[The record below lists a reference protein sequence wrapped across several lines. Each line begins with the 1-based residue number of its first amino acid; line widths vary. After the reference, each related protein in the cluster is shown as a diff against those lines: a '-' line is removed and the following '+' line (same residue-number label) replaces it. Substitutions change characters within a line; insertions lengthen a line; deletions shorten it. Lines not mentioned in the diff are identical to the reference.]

1 MKKVIVASQNP
12 VKIQSARN
20 AFEKVFPEETFEFI
34 GVNVSSEV
42 PDQPMGEEETL
53 LGANNRAQN
62 AKVHEAD
69 FWVGIE
75 GGVADRWGELEA
87 FAWMVILTKEN
98 KSIGRTG
105 SFFLPH
111 KVSELVHQGIELG
124 EADDMVFGQS
134 DSKKKQGSVGLLT
147 HGVLD
152 RTGYYEQALV
162 LALIPFMNE
171 EFYF

>member
-12 VKIQSARN
+12 VKIQSAKN
-20 AFEKVFPEETFEFI
+20 AFKKVFPSETFAFE
-34 GVNVSSEV
+34 GVEVASGV

-53 LGANNRAQN
+53 LGATSRAQN
-62 AKVHEAD
+62 AQTHEAD

-75 GGVADRWGELEA
+75 GGVADKEGQLEA
-87 FAWMVILTKEN
+87 FAWMVILTKDH

-111 KVSELVHQGIELG
+111 KLSELVHQGIELG
-124 EADDMVFGQS
+124 EADDKVFGQS
-134 DSKKKQGSVGLLT
+134 NSKKKQGSVGLLT
-147 HGVLD
+147 HGILD

-171 EFYF
+171 EYYF

>member
-1 MKKVIVASQNP
+1 MKKVIVASKNP
-12 VKIQSARN
+12 VKIESARQ
-20 AFEKVFPEETFEFI
+20 AFCRVFPEQIFDFE
-34 GVNVSSEV
+34 GVDVPSGV

-53 LGANNRAQN
+53 LGATNRAQN
-62 AKVHEAD
+62 ARTFNAD

-75 GGVADRWGELEA
+75 GGVKDHEEQLEA
-87 FAWMVILTKEN
+87 FAWMVVLTKDK

-124 EADDMVFGQS
+124 EADDIVFGQS

-152 RTGYYEQALV
+152 RATYYEQAII